1 MLLMWRKR
9 KLRDEG
15 TTGGHLCWLW
25 GQFPQSDSLHG
36 QRSCSV
42 PLLTSSEGSE
52 TRAGQPQET
61 SRRIKHMTGQHGVWR
76 EQGGQGPL

>member
-42 PLLTSSEGSE
+42 PLLTSSK
-52 TRAGQPQET
+52 RDL
-61 SRRIKHMTGQHGVWR
+61 KHVRGNHRKRLGA
-76 EQGGQGPL
+76 